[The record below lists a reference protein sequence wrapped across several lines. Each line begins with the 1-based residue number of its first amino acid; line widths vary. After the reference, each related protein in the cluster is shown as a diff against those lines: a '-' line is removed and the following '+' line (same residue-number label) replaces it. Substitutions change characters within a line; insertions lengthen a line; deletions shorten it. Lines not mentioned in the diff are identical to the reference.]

1 MKHKFEMKHK
11 FDSYSI
17 TDIVGVLDK
26 NENNELCIFVELKD
40 NIKEVPIIDLLDT
53 MVGNTV
59 QIKTILEKE

>member
-1 MKHKFEMKHK
+1 MKHK

-40 NIKEVPIIDLLDT
+40 NIKEIPIIDLLDT
-53 MVGNTV
+53 MVENTV

>member
-1 MKHKFEMKHK
+1 MKHK

-26 NENNELCIFVELKD
+26 NENNELCVFVELKD
-40 NIKEVPIIDLLDT
+40 NIKEIPIADLLDT
-53 MVGNTV
+53 MVENTV

>member
-1 MKHKFEMKHK
+1 MKHK

-40 NIKEVPIIDLLDT
+40 NIKEVPIINLLDT

>member
-1 MKHKFEMKHK
+1 MKHK

-26 NENNELCIFVELKD
+26 NESNELCIFVELKD

>member
-1 MKHKFEMKHK
+1 MKHK
-11 FDSYSI
+11 FDSYSV

-40 NIKEVPIIDLLDT
+40 NIKEVPIVDLLGT

>member
-1 MKHKFEMKHK
+1 MKYK
-11 FDSYSI
+11 FDSYLI

-26 NENNELCIFVELKD
+26 NENNELCVFIELKD
-40 NIKEVPIIDLLDT
+40 NIKEIPIVDLLDT

>member
-1 MKHKFEMKHK
+1 MKHK

-40 NIKEVPIIDLLDT
+40 NIKEVPIVDLLDT
-53 MVGNTV
+53 MIGNTV

>member
-1 MKHKFEMKHK
+1 MKHK

-26 NENNELCIFVELKD
+26 NENNELCIFIELKD
-40 NIKEVPIIDLLDT
+40 NIKEVPVIDLLDT
-53 MVGNTV
+53 MVGNTI

>member
-1 MKHKFEMKHK
+1 MKHK

-40 NIKEVPIIDLLDT
+40 NIKEIPIIDLLDT

>member
-1 MKHKFEMKHK
+1 MKHK

-26 NENNELCIFVELKD
+26 NENNELCIFVELRD
-40 NIKEVPIIDLLDT
+40 NVKEVPIIDLLDT

>member
-1 MKHKFEMKHK
+1 MKHK

-17 TDIVGVLDK
+17 TDIIGVLDK

-59 QIKTILEKE
+59 QIKTIFEKE

>member
-1 MKHKFEMKHK
+1 MKHK

-26 NENNELCIFVELKD
+26 NKNNELCVFVELKD
-40 NIKEVPIIDLLDT
+40 NIKEIPIVDLLDT

>member
-1 MKHKFEMKHK
+1 MKHK

-26 NENNELCIFVELKD
+26 NESNELCVFVELKD
-40 NIKEVPIIDLLDT
+40 NIKEIPIIDLLDT

>member
-1 MKHKFEMKHK
+1 MKHK

-59 QIKTILEKE
+59 

>member
-1 MKHKFEMKHK
+1 MKHK

-17 TDIVGVLDK
+17 TDIVGILDK

-40 NIKEVPIIDLLDT
+40 NIKEIPIIDLLDT

>member
-1 MKHKFEMKHK
+1 MKHK

-40 NIKEVPIIDLLDT
+40 NIKEIPIVDLLDT

>member
-1 MKHKFEMKHK
+1 MKHK

-40 NIKEVPIIDLLDT
+40 NINEVPIIDLLDT

>member
-1 MKHKFEMKHK
+1 MKHK

-26 NENNELCIFVELKD
+26 NENNELCIFVELRD

>member
-1 MKHKFEMKHK
+1 MKHK

-40 NIKEVPIIDLLDT
+40 NIKEVPIVDLLDT

-59 QIKTILEKE
+59 QIKMILEKE

>member
-1 MKHKFEMKHK
+1 MKHK

-40 NIKEVPIIDLLDT
+40 NIKEVPIVDLLDT
-53 MVGNTV
+53 MIGNTV
-59 QIKTILEKE
+59 QIKTMLEKE

>member
-1 MKHKFEMKHK
+1 MKHK

-59 QIKTILEKE
+59 QIKTILEKK

>member
-1 MKHKFEMKHK
+1 MKHK

-40 NIKEVPIIDLLDT
+40 NIKEVPIVDLLDT
-53 MVGNTV
+53 MVWKHSSNKDNTRKGIV
-59 QIKTILEKE
+59 

>member
-1 MKHKFEMKHK
+1 MKHK

-40 NIKEVPIIDLLDT
+40 NIKEVPIVDLLDT

-59 QIKTILEKE
+59 QIKTILEKK

>member
-1 MKHKFEMKHK
+1 MKHK

-26 NENNELCIFVELKD
+26 NENNELCIFIELKD

>member
-1 MKHKFEMKHK
+1 MKHK

-26 NENNELCIFVELKD
+26 NENNELCIFVELKN

>member
-1 MKHKFEMKHK
+1 MKHK

-40 NIKEVPIIDLLDT
+40 NIKEVPIVDLLDT
-53 MVGNTV
+53 MVGSTV

>member
-1 MKHKFEMKHK
+1 MKHK

-53 MVGNTV
+53 MVVNTV

>member
-1 MKHKFEMKHK
+1 MKHK

-26 NENNELCIFVELKD
+26 NENNELCVFIELKD
-40 NIKEVPIIDLLDT
+40 NIKEIPIVDLLDT
-53 MVGNTV
+53 IVGNTV

>member
-1 MKHKFEMKHK
+1 MKHK

-40 NIKEVPIIDLLDT
+40 NIKEVHIIDLLDT

>member
-1 MKHKFEMKHK
+1 MKHK

-17 TDIVGVLDK
+17 TDIVGVLDR

-40 NIKEVPIIDLLDT
+40 NIKEIPIIDLLDT
-53 MVGNTV
+53 MVGNTI

>member
-1 MKHKFEMKHK
+1 MKHK

-26 NENNELCIFVELKD
+26 NENNELCVFIELKD
-40 NIKEVPIIDLLDT
+40 NIKEIPIIDLLDT
-53 MVGNTV
+53 MVGNTI

>member
-1 MKHKFEMKHK
+1 MKHK

-40 NIKEVPIIDLLDT
+40 NVKEVPIVDLLDT

>member
-1 MKHKFEMKHK
+1 MKHK

-26 NENNELCIFVELKD
+26 NENNELCVFIELKD
-40 NIKEVPIIDLLDT
+40 NIKEIPIVNLLDT
-53 MVGNTV
+53 MIGNTV

>member
-1 MKHKFEMKHK
+1 MKHK

-17 TDIVGVLDK
+17 TD
-26 NENNELCIFVELKD
+26 
-40 NIKEVPIIDLLDT
+40 IIDLLDT

>member
-1 MKHKFEMKHK
+1 MKHK

-26 NENNELCIFVELKD
+26 NESNELCIFVELKD
-40 NIKEVPIIDLLDT
+40 NIKEIPIIDLLDT

>member
-1 MKHKFEMKHK
+1 MKHK

-40 NIKEVPIIDLLDT
+40 NIKEVPIIDLLDK

>member
-1 MKHKFEMKHK
+1 MKHK